1 MKQKQFNELMETY
14 QKENESVLYDLGVT
28 LIRLGTFLMT
38 AYLVITVI
46 NN

>member
-1 MKQKQFNELMETY
+1 MKQKQFNELMEQY
-14 QKENESVLYDLGVT
+14 QKENESILYDWGVT